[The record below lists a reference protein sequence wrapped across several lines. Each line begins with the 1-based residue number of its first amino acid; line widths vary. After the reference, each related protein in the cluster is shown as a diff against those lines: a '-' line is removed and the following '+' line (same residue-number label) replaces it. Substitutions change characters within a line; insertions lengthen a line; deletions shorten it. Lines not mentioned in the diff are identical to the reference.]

1 MIIGNRSCV
10 VENKISICVNIAPRL
25 EAFFIEE
32 WIEHHLKIGV
42 DKIYIYETGAK
53 IKCKGWETK
62 SNSDDNKWAKKPNA
76 DYFEDFSTKEI
87 YDKINDVIS
96 KFGDSVVLNTYEWKS
111 GQALQRVQMATY
123 KECTQRYK
131 SEWWISIDPDEY
143 IVPKKY
149 NDLKSFFN
157 SDYLKTGKNGKKDCG
172 AIWLS
177 QRVFDERKR
186 NESVR
191 KIFNYGYDLT
201 DHHKCITKHPIK
213 SFKVDTLHRGRCKGT
228 PGIKCP
234 PINEICFHHYR
245 GDPINSISTSHMKA
259 LTEMGS
265 IEFDKY
271 DYNMKKYL

>member
-1 MIIGNRSCV
+1 MIIGSRSYV

-32 WIEHHLKIGV
+32 WIDHHLKIGV

-53 IKCKGWETK
+53 IKCKGWENK

-76 DYFEDFSTKEI
+76 DYFEEYSDTEI
-87 YDKINDVIS
+87 YDKLHDVIS
-96 KFGDSVVLNTYEWKS
+96 RCGESVILESYEWKS
-111 GQALQRVQMATY
+111 EENNHRAQMSTY
-123 KECTQRYK
+123 EKCTQMYN
-131 SEWWISIDPDEY
+131 SEWWINIDIDEY

-157 SDYLKTGKNGKKDCG
+157 SDYLKVGKNGRKECG

-201 DHHKCITKHPIK
+201 DHYKCITKHPIR

-234 PINEICFHHYR
+234 PIHEICFHHYR
-245 GDPINSISTSHMKA
+245 GDPRKSIADSHMKA
-259 LTEMGS
+259 LNEMGS

-271 DYNMKKYL
+271 DYSMEKYL